1 MLLVTSNN
9 VYIMKEKVLG
19 LGQWGKAKVSNLII
33 FKKSIVMFAKKKK
46 SKKSI
51 GRLFSWI
58 LFSFFSQS
66 RHAG

>member
-1 MLLVTSNN
+1 MLMLLVTSNN

-46 SKKSI
+46 K
-51 GRLFSWI
+51 
-58 LFSFFSQS
+58 
-66 RHAG
+66 